1 MKLEYSYIMDESI
14 RLRKLFDAYSEHF
27 FNFIILVE

>member
-27 FNFIILVE
+27 LMLSYL

>member
-14 RLRKLFDAYSEHF
+14 RFRKLFDAYFEHF
-27 FNFIILVE
+27 LILSYL